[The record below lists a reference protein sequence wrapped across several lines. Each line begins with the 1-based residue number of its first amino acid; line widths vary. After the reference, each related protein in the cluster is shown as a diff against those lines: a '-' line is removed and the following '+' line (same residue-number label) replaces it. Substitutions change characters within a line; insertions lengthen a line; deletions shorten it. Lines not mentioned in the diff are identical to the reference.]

1 MPINSPDLSFSWD
14 MEERAALMS
23 KVTIQASEGLFSV
36 SQFLVIND
44 LFEKVIYVARDIF
57 DWNDIES
64 DDNVRV
70 ARMYNETIDEIGM
83 ILYNPEN
90 EMRIGYVSVGWS
102 PYLWDICDFSPEL
115 HCDEIIEMN
124 VMMYP
129 SFTIYSSISL
139 ENEYP
144 TESPDLISFL
154 RPSGYD
160 PLSP

>member
-1 MPINSPDLSFSWD
+1 MPTDHPDLSFSFD
-14 MEERAALMS
+14 LEERVLLMS
-23 KVTIQASEGLFSV
+23 KVTIQAKEGQFSV
-36 SQFLVIND
+36 SQFLVTND

-70 ARMYNETIDEIGM
+70 ARMYNEAIDEIGM

-90 EMRIGYVSVGWS
+90 ETRTGYVNAGWS
-102 PYLWDICDFSPEL
+102 AYLWEVCDFSPEL

-124 VMMYP
+124 VMLYP

-139 ENEYP
+139 ETEYS
-144 TESPDLISFL
+144 TESQDLISFL

-160 PLSP
+160 PLSL